1 MTPGEEIFSDGHP
14 GLLRSGCVLSLS
26 LTGRDIG
33 ISILIISILITS
45 APPQIIRPQIPE
57 VGDPGC
63 KVLAGY
69 GEE

>member
-1 MTPGEEIFSDGHP
+1 MHFISII
-14 GLLRSGCVLSLS
+14 RNNIS
-26 LTGRDIG
+26 I
-33 ISILIISILITS
+33 ISILIISIIITS